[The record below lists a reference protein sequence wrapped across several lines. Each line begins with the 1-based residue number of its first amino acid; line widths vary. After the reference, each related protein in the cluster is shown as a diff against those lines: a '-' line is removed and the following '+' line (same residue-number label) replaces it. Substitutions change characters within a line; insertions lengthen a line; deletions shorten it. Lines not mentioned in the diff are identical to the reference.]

1 MTTAPNVPAETNPK
15 AARALQ
21 IIESMPTFA
30 WSADPSGRFT
40 YVSPNALA
48 YLGAPQED
56 LNPLPD
62 GDEFGWRQVV
72 HPDDYERVAAR
83 WRHCL
88 QTGDDYDGEQRLRRA
103 DGVYRWFR
111 NFGRPSRDSHGRITE
126 WYGTT
131 IDIDEQKQAEAA
143 LRARERELSQL
154 VDMVPSHLW
163 RLAPDGEPIFFN
175 KRMVDFLGR
184 DVADADKPG
193 MSRLEMLIQTTIHP
207 DDAAT
212 LREVLSNC
220 LATGES
226 FALRYRLRRA
236 DGVYRWMS
244 SRAEPMR
251 NPDGTIAQWYGLC
264 HDIDDQIHADEAL
277 RRSER
282 QLQQLI
288 DAVPAIIWSTTP
300 KECRAYVNKRV
311 TDVIGA
317 TLKDIDRA

>member
-15 AARALQ
+15 AARALR
-21 IIESMPTFA
+21 IIESGPTFA
-30 WSADPSGRFT
+30 WSTDPSGRLT
-40 YVSPNALA
+40 YVSPNALT

-56 LNPLPD
+56 FNPLPG

-72 HPDDYERVAAR
+72 HPDDYERVAVR

-88 QTGDDYDGEQRLRRA
+88 QTGGYFDAEQRLRRT

-111 NFGRPSRDSHGRITE
+111 SFGGPSRDSHGRIIE

-131 IDIDEQKQAEAA
+131 VDIDEQKHAEAA

-193 MSRLEMLIQTTIHP
+193 MSRLETLIQTTIHP
-207 DDAAT
+207 DDAAAF
-212 LREVLSNC
+212 REAIGNC

-226 FALRYRLRRA
+226 FASRYRLRRA

-251 NPDGTIAQWYGLC
+251 NSDGA
-264 HDIDDQIHADEAL
+264 
-277 RRSER
+277 
-282 QLQQLI
+282 
-288 DAVPAIIWSTTP
+288 
-300 KECRAYVNKRV
+300 
-311 TDVIGA
+311 
-317 TLKDIDRA
+317 